1 MVCCVNLSIAWLSGL
16 SLTMDWYKVEIED
29 AILQYSLDF
38 AQFRC
43 YGQTVVTNATEAAAQ
58 AATPG
63 CQLMPRDR
71 NNGAALS
78 TKVSYDNQA
87 TVATSGFDIGANWFG
102 NFAELGLDIPGGL
115 GLSVNATVLDYFR
128 TKQSPGVFDP
138 EIEWAGSLG
147 PQLTSLN
154 AGAYDFRLFGNLSY
168 IRDNWSVTLRWRHL
182 PQVDSAG
189 MATTRA
195 SMRNNAAVAAG
206 APGII
211 LNYSPITEVG
221 LDSYNIFDLA
231 ANWTINDKLSLR
243 AGVTNLLDVEPET
256 SYNPGRP
263 LDKPL
268 TSYCEGMPTGCLTPF
283 SYALPSVGG
292 FNGGYYDTLGRRM
305 FIGLKASF

>member
-1 MVCCVNLSIAWLSGL
+1 
-16 SLTMDWYKVEIED
+16 
-29 AILQYSLDF
+29 
-38 AQFRC
+38 
-43 YGQTVVTNATEAAAQ
+43 
-58 AATPG
+58 
-63 CQLMPRDR
+63 
-71 NNGAALS
+71 
-78 TKVSYDNQA
+78 
-87 TVATSGFDIGANWFG
+87 
-102 NFAELGLDIPGGL
+102 
-115 GLSVNATVLDYFR
+115 
-128 TKQSPGVFDP
+128 
-138 EIEWAGSLG
+138 
-147 PQLTSLN
+147 
-154 AGAYDFRLFGNLSY
+154 
-168 IRDNWSVTLRWRHL
+168 
-182 PQVDSAG
+182 
-189 MATTRA
+189 
-195 SMRNNAAVAAG
+195 MRNNAAVAAG

>member
-1 MVCCVNLSIAWLSGL
+1 MTTRPLSRLPVLISVPTGLATSPNSGL
-16 SLTMDWYKVEIED
+16 I
-29 AILQYSLDF
+29 
-38 AQFRC
+38 C
-43 YGQTVVTNATEAAAQ
+43 PAAWA
-58 AATPG
+58 
-63 CQLMPRDR
+63 
-71 NNGAALS
+71 
-78 TKVSYDNQA
+78 
-87 TVATSGFDIGANWFG
+87 
-102 NFAELGLDIPGGL
+102 
-115 GLSVNATVLDYFR
+115 LSVNATVLDYFR

-147 PQLTSLN
+147 PNLTSLN
-154 AGAYDFRLFGNLSY
+154 AGAYDFRLFGNISY

-221 LDSYNIFDLA
+221 IDAYNIFDLA

-263 LDKPL
+263 LRQAAQL
-268 TSYCEGMPTGCLTPF
+268 VL
-283 SYALPSVGG
+283 
-292 FNGGYYDTLGRRM
+292 RRPADWL
-305 FIGLKASF
+305 FGAVQLRGAKRWWFQRWLL